1 MSIPYYEDFLPSA
14 LVQQSKQ
21 KYTAVPAV
29 PNLFVDPQLLKEFS
43 DIETPE
49 GFAFVCALYNK
60 VKDRLNTV
68 LSQRS
73 IDRDFCDM
81 YTSLCVQKN
90 KGLLKPRVPQ

>member
-21 KYTAVPAV
+21 KYTAIPAV
-29 PNLFVDPQLLKEFS
+29 PGLFVDPQLLKEFS

-49 GFAFVCALYNK
+49 GFAFVCALYDK

-81 YTSLCVQKN
+81 SQ
-90 KGLLKPRVPQ
+90 